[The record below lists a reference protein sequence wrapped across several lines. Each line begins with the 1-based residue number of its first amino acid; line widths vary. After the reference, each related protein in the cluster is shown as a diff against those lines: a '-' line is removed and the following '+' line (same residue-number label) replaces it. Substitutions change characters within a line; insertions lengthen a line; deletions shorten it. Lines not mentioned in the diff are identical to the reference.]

1 VWKNDIDVI
10 RVRSHF
16 SKHQRTIWEAGM
28 QAFVDGKWEVAKA
41 NFEDVLKQSGNT
53 DGPSQL
59 MLSRM
64 KKESWTCPENWP
76 GYWR

>member
-1 VWKNDIDVI
+1 
-10 RVRSHF
+10 
-16 SKHQRTIWEAGM
+16 M

-64 KKESWTCPENWP
+64 KKENWTCPENWS